1 MAGMARIRWEEVWSV
16 SQAGRW
22 ASGGVRLLPPGTGS
36 LVRGLPPAPVG
47 TLFVLGER
55 GGIAV
60 APTARFSVIFGR
72 NEPEV
77 HVCVG
82 AGDPGVS
89 RQHGLLRHDGQ
100 RWVVRNTGHLPIR
113 LPGSHLLLSGH
124 EEPVA
129 VAYTP
134 LFIRSGRD
142 REHLVEVRV
151 AGPAVAEPPRV
162 GEDDTT
168 RQAVVWELS
177 RREHLVAVVLGQ
189 RYLRHEAFPQ
199 PLSWNQVAE
208 QLSRLRP
215 DERWSAKR
223 AEHVMTAVRQRLAG
237 HGVPGLTRAE
247 VGEPIGNTLNHNLVR
262 ELLLST
268 TLVPPDLRLLEGSL
282 DWP

>member
-1 MAGMARIRWEEVWSV
+1 V
-16 SQAGRW
+16 SKSAPW
-22 ASGGVRLLPPGTGS
+22 ASGGVWFLPAGTGS
-36 LVRGLPPAPVG
+36 LARGLPPAPVG
-47 TLFVLGER
+47 TLFVLAER

-60 APTARFSVIFGR
+60 VPTARFSVIFGR

-82 AGDPGVS
+82 AGDSGVS
-89 RQHGLLRHDGQ
+89 RQHGSLRHDGR
-100 RWVVRNTGHLPIR
+100 RWVVRNTGQRPIR

-124 EEPVA
+124 EEPLA

-134 LFIRSGRD
+134 LFIRSNRD
-142 REHLVEVRV
+142 REHLLEVRV
-151 AGPAVAEPPRV
+151 ASPAIFEPPGV
-162 GEDDTT
+162 GDDEST

-177 RREHLVAVVLGQ
+177 EREQLVAVVLGQ

-208 QLSRLRP
+208 QLGQLRP

-223 AEHVMTAVRQRLAG
+223 AEHVITAVRQRLSSS
-237 HGVPGLTRAE
+237 GVHGLTRAE
-247 VGEPIGNTLNHNLVR
+247 VGEPIGNILNHNLIM

-268 TLVPPDLRLLEGSL
+268 TLVPPDLRLLEGSS
-282 DWP
+282 